1 MQQQQQQI
9 ESILERVCDII
20 HTSPLANVRSH
31 FFFGS
36 CVKETCTDDEQ
47 PDIDVMLEVAV
58 AAHETGPASQ
68 FLLRYF
74 HLLRG
79 HFSSLTLTFPR
90 LRLTFQPQ
98 QHASQETGFHL
109 DLIFAVRLDTADDED
124 TRHLFGYTRAVT
136 PRAFHHFYAI
146 ALESGW
152 VATHPLIDTDIMRR
166 VSPTLR
172 TAVCTVKRIVSHVEP
187 RLTLPGYWVECVAV
201 NDQLSRPHELLWRLV
216 AALECGDLHDM
227 YIPEKNLIVDNIQS
241 ARTAARLR
249 EWCAKRLLMKA
260 RL

>member
-1 MQQQQQQI
+1 MQQQHQRDRI
-9 ESILERVCDII
+9 EWILERVRAII

-36 CVKETCTDDEQ
+36 CVKETCVDCEW
-47 PDIDVMLEVAV
+47 PDIDVLLEVAV
-58 AAHETGPASQ
+58 ATHETGPASQ

-74 HLLRG
+74 HLLSG
-79 HFSSLTLTFPR
+79 HFPSLTLTFPR
-90 LRLTFQPQ
+90 LRLTFRQ
-98 QHASQETGFHL
+98 SSRETAFHL
-109 DLIFAVRLDTADDED
+109 DLIFAVRLDTVDDED
-124 TRHLFGYTRAVT
+124 TRHLFGYTRTVT

-166 VSPTLR
+166 VSPALR

-201 NDQLSRPHELLWRLV
+201 NDQLTRPHELLWRLV
-216 AALECGDLHDM
+216 AALECGDLRDM
-227 YIPEKNLIVDNIQS
+227 YIPEKNLIVSPVQS
-241 ARTAARLR
+241 ALTATRLR
-249 EWCAKRLLMKA
+249 EWCTKRLPMKA
-260 RL
+260 HL